1 MKQLYYFLSLCL
13 IVCFISCQADDS
25 SFGNIGYL
33 NLKISSNNSANT
45 RSVSDNYKPQ
55 QIAIQIINSKGQV
68 IKETDDSETWKTPI
82 ALEIGTYTIKAS
94 SNGFD
99 GQDSGF
105 DIPYYVGS
113 KEITIQANK
122 ELQETIT
129 CTLANVKVSVKFDP
143 AFLEKFKGRTINV
156 QVGDQTNTNKFAPLN
171 FTTTETRSAY
181 FPVSNLY
188 ATITINNPEKPLE
201 PYTLTQDFTNVQAK
215 DHYILNYKVQE
226 TGSTNITVA
235 VDPMTHE
242 YSYTFTVATE
252 STNKADLSF
261 GTWDRL
267 AYLKAENVTTASG
280 ISTEG
285 LTFQYRVKTDSEEID
300 WNNVTTANNDN
311 TYTAL
316 LTGLDA
322 STTYEYR
329 LANGEGEIIGSTKEF
344 TTNETDIKAE
354 LPNNDFEDWTTND
367 GIIYP
372 GSNISSLYW
381 DTSNKGASTLTSNNL
396 TSNITTPIVSG
407 KSAAQLKSMDVIGVF
422 AAASLY
428 TGSFGSVDILSMS
441 ATVNFGRPFTSR
453 PIALTGYYK
462 YTPANVK
469 VGGNLPPNATVTDG
483 SPDQCS
489 IYIALAK
496 KTYTINNKDA
506 KTFINFESDN
516 NIIAYGELSSGAAT
530 SGDGY
535 TEFTIPLK
543 YKESLFSE
551 QPLYI
556 IVVCSSSKYGD
567 YMTGGVG
574 STLLVDN
581 FSLVYEGEPTIWWGK

>member
-1 MKQLYYFLSLCL
+1 MKQLYYFLSVCL

-68 IKETDDSETWKTPI
+68 IKETDDSETWETPI

-407 KSAAQLKSMDVIGVF
+407 KSAAQLKSMDVIGFF

>member
-1 MKQLYYFLSLCL
+1 MKQLYYFLSVCL

-68 IKETDDSETWKTPI
+68 IKETDDSETWETPI

>member
-1 MKQLYYFLSLCL
+1 MKQLYYFLSVCL

-129 CTLANVKVSVKFDP
+129 CTLANVKVSVKFGP

-516 NIIAYGELSSGAAT
+516 NIIAYGELPSGAET

>member
-1 MKQLYYFLSLCL
+1 MKQLYYFLSVCL